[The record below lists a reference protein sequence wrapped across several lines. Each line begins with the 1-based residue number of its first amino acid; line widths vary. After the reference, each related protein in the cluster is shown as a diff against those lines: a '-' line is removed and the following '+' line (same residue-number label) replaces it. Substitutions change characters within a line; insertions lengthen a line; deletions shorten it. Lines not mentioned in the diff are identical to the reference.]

1 MFVLWVYQK
10 PENGFIGG
18 FIGFG
23 IAYDYEDKDNK
34 LIIKE
39 MNSRDLNLE
48 DFLETKTKPDD
59 WKVSEI
65 IIEIDRAK
73 KQIKVSQKIW
83 TDDINSPLFKGDK
96 VLDKDIEDIDKLI
109 EELLERFLTYEG
121 KNGKVENREI
131 KGLIDIDDLKTRIR
145 NGEKIE
151 AGWEV
156 KQFGDLVQKLNQK
169 TTVTYTNV
177 NVDEVIK
184 HLEVIGKQQSSTQEN
199 NPDLQFAW
207 AFSPNVGLT

>member
-1 MFVLWVYQK
+1 
-10 PENGFIGG
+10 
-18 FIGFG
+18 
-23 IAYDYEDKDNK
+23 
-34 LIIKE
+34 